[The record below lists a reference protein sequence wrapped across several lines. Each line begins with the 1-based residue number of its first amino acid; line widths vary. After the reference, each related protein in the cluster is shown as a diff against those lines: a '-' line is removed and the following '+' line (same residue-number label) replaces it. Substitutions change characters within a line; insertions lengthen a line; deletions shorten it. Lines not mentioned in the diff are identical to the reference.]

1 MFVFSF
7 AACGFAA
14 DADRAQSEMN
24 ESLRAQCG
32 ENKRL
37 TAGDYDASL
46 AGSPSLRAENSP
58 DGKTKVWPLYDGE
71 KWEVMV
77 FDEFNVHPEK
87 ESERKIIDWERTYFL
102 TKYYCI

>member
-1 MFVFSF
+1 MK
-7 AACGFAA
+7 
-14 DADRAQSEMN
+14 
-24 ESLRAQCG
+24 ESLRAQYG

-46 AGSPSLRAENSP
+46 AVSPSLRAENSP
-58 DGKTKVWPLYDGE
+58 DGKTKVRPLYDGE
-71 KWEVMV
+71 KREVMV

-102 TKYYCI
+102 TEYYCI

>member
-1 MFVFSF
+1 MTRRWQSGASTAPSSASVK
-7 AACGFAA
+7 
-14 DADRAQSEMN
+14 RAS
-24 ESLRAQCG
+24 SPARAFP
-32 ENKRL
+32 L
-37 TAGDYDASL
+37 L

-71 KWEVMV
+71 KREVMG